1 MVIDSESDFD
11 DSDGDADVNDVSA
24 SVHEIRALEYLN
36 TSGAEALQEL
46 TGKHPYPL
54 IFDVIS
60 QIHVLGCSPEQASA
74 IIDLRP
80 FDSPDAARSKLAQ
93 GKKKSNGLTARM
105 FEDCVRMLQ
114 GYGTVDNVLEE
125 CERIGS
131 KLRKA
136 IASWSLEEKEKLITE
151 NDDDGGLSLVSLHTK
166 NQTPQNY
173 LTTQPALLA
182 PGVTLKEYQLL
193 GVNWLN
199 LLYSSNYSCI
209 LADEMGVQD
218 SRFSVSTR
226 LMLPRS
232 WKNHSGDKLSGLSQT
247 TGKDGPSSDC
257 CTVSTS
263 LGCPSF
269 VAHQIIQ
276 FVDVGKLVSR
286 VREICA

>member
-11 DSDGDADVNDVSA
+11 DSDGDVAVEEVSA

-36 TSGAEALQEL
+36 SSGAEALQEL
-46 TGKHPYPL
+46 TGKLLHTPIPN
-54 IFDVIS
+54 VVS
-60 QIHVLGCSPEQASA
+60 PIHILGCSPEQANA

-114 GYGTVDNVLEE
+114 GYGTVDSVLEE
-125 CERIGS
+125 CERIGA

-136 IASWSLEEKEKLITE
+136 IASWTPEEKEELITE
-151 NDDDGGLSLVSLHTK
+151 NVDDGGLSLVSVNIKH
-166 NQTPQNY
+166 QVPQNY
-173 LTTQPALLA
+173 LTTQPVLLA

-209 LADEMGVQD
+209 LADEMGVQ
-218 SRFSVSTR
+218 
-226 LMLPRS
+226 RS
-232 WKNHSGDKLSGLSQT
+232 HPFGVYN
-247 TGKDGPSSDC
+247 
-257 CTVSTS
+257 
-263 LGCPSF
+263 
-269 VAHQIIQ
+269 
-276 FVDVGKLVSR
+276 
-286 VREICA
+286 